1 MKVNKSDDTVKIRV
15 FEISETYNY
24 STHRC
29 RLTRYGPFSHKE
41 IIDNNSMEELIDKAI
56 ETYCIKEFELIP
68 THYENDTQEYTMICK
83 CDIR

>member
-29 RLTRYGPFSHKE
+29 MLKRYVPFKHKE
-41 IIDNNSMEELIDKAI
+41 IIDSNSMEELINKTI

-83 CDIR
+83 CDI

>member
-24 STHRC
+24 STYHC
-29 RLTRYGPFSHKE
+29 RLARDVPFYHEK
-41 IIDNNSMEELIDKAI
+41 IDSNSMEELIDRAI

-83 CDIR
+83 CDI

>member
-29 RLTRYGPFSHKE
+29 RLTRNVPFCHEK
-41 IIDNNSMEELIDKAI
+41 IDSNSMEELINNAI
-56 ETYCIKEFELIP
+56 ETYRIKEFELIP
-68 THYENDTQEYTMICK
+68 TYYENDTQEYTMICK
-83 CDIR
+83 CDI